1 MILPAVQGNACNTA
15 AAGAEPARM
24 QGGRCACSG
33 LSMRTYDGGA
43 RCEQR
48 PPHHGHGIRIRSS
61 ALRCVAPW
69 RWWSSSSRKSKQDP
83 HRVRLPRSIRLAWR
97 NQSASE
103 KNKAVL
109 LESSTSSCLFGFL
122 QGRNATQ
129 DQCFLRSSSKNEKPQ
144 ALSRHARSCT
154 GCAMN

>member
-1 MILPAVQGNACNTA
+1 MILPAVQGNACSTA

-33 LSMRTYDGGA
+33 LSMRTYDGITAMGF
-43 RCEQR
+43 
-48 PPHHGHGIRIRSS
+48 GS
-61 ALRCVAPW
+61 APLRCAA
-69 RWWSSSSRKSKQDP
+69 SRRGGGGRRRRGKASKILTVFVSRDRSGSRGEI
-83 HRVRLPRSIRLAWR
+83 RVL
-97 NQSASE
+97 QK